1 MLLVEDPDDPRLDDY
16 RHLTD
21 RAALRA
27 ADPQDA
33 PFGVLV
39 AEGAVALDQLL
50 ASTLRVRSVLL
61 TPARARSIGTTVAA
75 ALGDRAPILV
85 VGRDVLAAVAGYD
98 VHRGV
103 LAAAARPEPID
114 PASVLAGS
122 ARVVVVESVS
132 DNENVGALFR
142 NAAALGFDGVLL
154 DEACADP
161 LYRRCI
167 RVSSGWTLRLPF
179 ARTGDLGALLAD
191 LRRSGVRTVALSP
204 AADARDVDEAV
215 RAGWLG
221 DPFALVVG
229 AEGPGLTPA
238 TLAACDHRVRVPMAP
253 GVDSLNVATALA
265 VVGAFAGSARHW
277 Q

>member
-27 ADPQDA
+27 VDPDDA

-39 AEGAVALDQLL
+39 VEGAVALEQLL
-50 ASTLRVRSVLL
+50 ASRHLVRSVLL
-61 TPARARSIGTTVAA
+61 TPARARSIGTTVEA

-85 VGRDVLAAVAGYD
+85 VDREVLAAVTGYD

-103 LAAAARPEPID
+103 LAAAARPEPTD
-114 PASVLAGS
+114 PASVVAGS
-122 ARVVVVESVS
+122 ARIVVVESVS

-179 ARTGDLGALLAD
+179 ARTRDLGATLSS
-191 LRRSGVRTVALSP
+191 LRRNGVRTIALSP
-204 AADARDVDEAV
+204 AADARDVDDAAL
-215 RAGWLG
+215 AGWLD
-221 DPFALVVG
+221 DPLALVVG

-238 TLAACDHRVRVPMAP
+238 TSAACDHRVRVPMAP
-253 GVDSLNVATALA
+253 GADSLNVATALA
-265 VVGAFAGSARHW
+265 VVAAFAGSARRW
-277 Q
+277 R